1 MPQERSLQARV
12 LGYLARREYSR
23 PELEKK
29 LATHANPP
37 DSDALSAVLDDFEER
52 GFLSMH
58 RAAEQIIRTCRNKF
72 GSQRIAQV
80 LKEKGIDAHFIDDA
94 WPELIETDLDVAVA
108 IWQKK
113 FGTPPSNMKEKGK
126 QMRFM
131 MSRGFSSDVIREV
144 FSQAEIENE

>member
-23 PELEKK
+23 PELEQK

-37 DSDALSAVLDDFEER
+37 DSHALAAVLDDLEER
-52 GFLSMH
+52 GFISMH
-58 RAAEQIIRTCRNKF
+58 RAAEQIIRTCRCKF

-80 LKEKGIDAHFIDDA
+80 LKEKGIDAHFIDEA
-94 WPELIETDLDVAVA
+94 LPELKETDLDVAVA

-113 FGTPPSNMKEKGK
+113 FGTPPNDIKEKGK

-144 FSQAEIENE
+144 FSLAEIENE